1 MQDIPAWGDD
11 DHVTWSDRG
20 ETSLRQYEDQ
30 AVAAVFN
37 HFKAPARLARLR
49 QDKARATGGRPQVT
63 FRELQDEF
71 PDFPLCCGV
80 VSVPHVTQNLTIV
93 NWFKRVTKLP
103 VFEAWKQLSVECR
116 EQGRPGTPVLIFQF
130 PKLAKF
136 CTLHTVPR
144 DVATSSFCVRYVD
157 NQPVALEPLAALLE
171 TTDWSP

>member
-1 MQDIPAWGDD
+1 MSDIPSWSDD
-11 DHVTWSDRG
+11 DHKQWGDRG
-20 ETSLRQYEDQ
+20 AAALRQYEDQ

-49 QDKARATGGRPQVT
+49 QDKGRATGERPQIT

-71 PDFPLCCGV
+71 PDFPLCCGA
-80 VSVPHVTQNLTIV
+80 VSVPYVAENLTIV

-103 VFEAWKQLSVECR
+103 VFEAWKQLSLECR
-116 EQGRPGTPVLIFQF
+116 EQGWVGTPVLVFQF
-130 PKLAKF
+130 PGLAKF

-157 NQPVALEPLAALLE
+157 KQPVVLEPLASLLA
-171 TTDWSP
+171 TTAWSP